1 MSASPFDHPLLSHL
15 LGDAEIASLFSPEA
29 ELKEM
34 LRFESALAEA
44 EADEGLI
51 PAAAAAAI
59 TAAIGRFKPD
69 HAGLAEGIA
78 RDGLVVPALVKQL
91 RTAIGAPHA
100 DHLHVGTTSQDLIDT
115 GLALRLR
122 QVASLLDLRINRLI
136 EQLDALSGKQG
147 NGTLMGRT
155 RMQRARPIT
164 VAEKIAHWRAP
175 LARHRERLVELAPR
189 LFLLQFGGAVGNRH
203 ELGAPG
209 RGHGDAV
216 AERVAEALRLH
227 NPIAAR
233 HSERD
238 GIAEFATWLSLITG
252 GLGKLGA
259 DVALMAQNE
268 VGEVKVAGGGGSS
281 AMPEKQNPI
290 SAEILVTLARFNA
303 ALLSG
308 MHDALVH
315 ENERSGA
322 AWTLEMMLLP
332 QMCVAT
338 GAALSNAARLIE
350 ASSFTLF
357 IFRF

>member
-1 MSASPFDHPLLSHL
+1 MSASPFDHPLLARL
-15 LGDAEIASLFSPEA
+15 LGDAETANLFSPEA
-29 ELKEM
+29 ELREM
-34 LRFESALAEA
+34 LRFEGALAEA
-44 EADEGLI
+44 EAEEGII

-59 TAAIGRFKPD
+59 KAAIGRFKPD

-91 RTAIGAPHA
+91 RAAIGAPHA
-100 DHLHVGTTSQDLIDT
+100 EHLHLGTTSQDLIDT

-122 QVASLLDLRINRLI
+122 QVASLLDLRINALI
-136 EQLDALSGKQG
+136 EQLDALSGEQG
-147 NGTLMGRT
+147 KGTLMGRT
-155 RMQRARPIT
+155 RMQRARPIS

-189 LFLLQFGGAVGNRH
+189 LFLLQFGGAVGNRRD
-203 ELGAPG
+203 LGAK
-209 RGHGDAV
+209 GDAV
-216 AERVAEALRLH
+216 AERLAEALRLH

-238 GIAEFATWLSLITG
+238 GVVEFAGWLSLITG

-290 SAEILVTLARFNA
+290 SAEVLVTLARFNA

-338 GAALSNAARLIE
+338 GAGIEHAARLIK
-350 ASSFTLF
+350 ASTFS
-357 IFRF
+357 

>member
-15 LGDAEIASLFSPEA
+15 LGDPEIAALFAPEA

-34 LRFESALAEA
+34 LAFEAALAEA
-44 EADEGLI
+44 EAAEGVI
-51 PAAAAAAI
+51 PQAAATAIAAVLKS
-59 TAAIGRFKPD
+59 FKPD
-69 HAGLAEGIA
+69 LAGLAAGVA
-78 RDGLVVPALVKQL
+78 KDGLPVPALVKQIKAKL
-91 RTAIGAPHA
+91 GESDAKHF
-100 DHLHVGTTSQDLIDT
+100 HFGTTSQDLIDT

-122 QVASLLDLRINRLI
+122 AVAHVLDERLVGLI
-136 EQLDALSGKQG
+136 ERLDGVAGQHGKRE
-147 NGTLMGRT
+147 LMGRT

-164 VAEKIAHWRAP
+164 VAEKVAHWREP

-209 RGHGDAV
+209 HNHGEAV
-216 AERVAEALRLH
+216 AERLAKALRLH
-227 NPIAAR
+227 NPVAAR

-238 GIAEFATWLSLITG
+238 GVVEFAGWLSLIAG
-252 GLGKLGA
+252 SLGKLGA
-259 DVALMAQNE
+259 DVALMAQHE

-338 GAALSNAARLIE
+338 GAALNHATRLTE
-350 ASSFTLF
+350 AVSFP
-357 IFRF
+357 

>member
-15 LGDAEIASLFSPEA
+15 LGDAEISALFSVEA
-29 ELKEM
+29 ELKEW
-34 LRFESALAEA
+34 LAFEAALAEA
-44 EADEGLI
+44 EAAEGII
-51 PAAAAAAI
+51 PPSGAAAI
-59 TAAIGRFKPD
+59 AAALKGFKPD
-69 HAGLAEGIA
+69 PTGLAAGIA
-78 RDGLVVPALVKQL
+78 KDGLPIPALVKEIKAKL
-91 RTAIGAPHA
+91 GAEDAKHFHFGA
-100 DHLHVGTTSQDLIDT
+100 TSQDLIDT

-122 QVASLLDLRINRLI
+122 SVAHVIDERLVAIIERLDGIAAK
-136 EQLDALSGKQG
+136 QGKQE
-147 NGTLMGRT
+147 LMGRT

-189 LFLLQFGGAVGNRH
+189 LFLLQFGGAVGNRAD
-203 ELGAPG
+203 LGA
-209 RGHGDAV
+209 RGDAV
-216 AERVAEALRLH
+216 AEHLAETLRLH

-238 GIAEFATWLSLITG
+238 GIAEFASWLSLITG
-252 GLGKLGA
+252 SLGKLGA
-259 DVALMAQNE
+259 DVTLMAQNE
-268 VGEVKVAGGGGSS
+268 IAEVKVAGGGGSS
-281 AMPEKQNPI
+281 AMPEKQNPVA
-290 SAEILVTLARFNA
+290 AETLVTLARFNA

-338 GAALSNAARLIE
+338 GASLRHAAKLLD
-350 ASSFTLF
+350 AVSFG
-357 IFRF
+357 